1 MKIQKLAAIYN
12 VWDGIENLKGS
23 IDLIEEHVD
32 VFIIVGQT
40 ISNIGE
46 QYDPW
51 PEIHQA
57 ASGISKQVSYFN
69 YFPDFKKNPSQN
81 ELEKRNIGLRLAK
94 ALRCSHFFSLDADE
108 YHPRFKEAKEAYEES
123 DLVGSI
129 CPIQTFFKK
138 ENWAFSSLENFFVPF
153 IHAIP
158 DNLDEPALSY
168 PYLIDPTRRVAG
180 YNNLDQVLYLTNY
193 PMKHLSWIRN
203 DIGRKC
209 RNSSTPIDYINSS
222 LYENFN
228 SKELLEHPDGFYLS
242 YFDRRIS
249 VVNELFC

>member
-108 YHPRFKEAKEAYEES
+108 YHPRWDQYVQFKHFSKKKTGL
-123 DLVGSI
+123 LVLLKISLFHLYTLF
-129 CPIQTFFKK
+129 QT
-138 ENWAFSSLENFFVPF
+138 
-153 IHAIP
+153 I
-158 DNLDEPALSY
+158 
-168 PYLIDPTRRVAG
+168 
-180 YNNLDQVLYLTNY
+180 
-193 PMKHLSWIRN
+193 
-203 DIGRKC
+203 
-209 RNSSTPIDYINSS
+209 
-222 LYENFN
+222 
-228 SKELLEHPDGFYLS
+228 
-242 YFDRRIS
+242 
-249 VVNELFC
+249 